1 MSQNTLLNVL
11 SVQENIDQNYT
22 SSQLLSVLDQC
33 LFYAVEAIVRNTNWL
48 NMVLSNV
55 VTWYCDNTRRKISSN
70 ASNRDEVFSKLI
82 SVMLSTDIDYKLEQ
96 LRLLQLERSIW
107 FRACRMFVENC
118 PEHTTHIHN
127 FQFQKLHDGS
137 LFTARRDALYWLGV
151 AEEMKKS
158 IMLKYMRHVGK
169 QAAYAKKKN
178 PDIDLD
184 DTVQNFTVALSQA
197 IDKCSPDRGTLT
209 TYINQWFM
217 SAQARSRGEEY
228 GIAYV
233 IPDSYRKEFFNGKPS
248 NLYVSIHDLMKEGGD
263 DILPQGSNDPVNDIQ
278 DESDR
283 HHILKLAKH
292 ADPKGYA
299 RFSLG
304 LTEILPELVK

>member
-11 SVQENIDQNYT
+11 SVTEDIDTNYT
-22 SSQLLSVLDQC
+22 SNQLLTVLDSC
-33 LFYAVEAIVRNTNWL
+33 LYYAVEALLRNTNWL
-48 NMVLSNV
+48 NIVFSNV

-82 SVMLSTDIDYKLEQ
+82 SIMLSTDIDYKLEQ
-96 LRLLQLERSIW
+96 LKLLQLERSVW
-107 FRACRMFVENC
+107 FKACQMFIDSC

-127 FQFQKLHDGS
+127 FQFQKLHGGS
-137 LFTARRDALYWLGV
+137 LFIARRDVEYWLS
-151 AEEMKKS
+151 AAKKMKKS

-169 QAAYAKKKN
+169 QAAYAKKRN

-184 DTVQNFTVALSQA
+184 DTVQNLTVALSQA

-233 IPDSYRKEFFNGKPS
+233 IPDSHRKEFFSGRPS
-248 NLYVSIHDLMKEGGD
+248 NLYVSIHDLMKEGSD
-263 DILPQGSNDPVNDIQ
+263 DIIPQSSNDPVDDIEE
-278 DESDR
+278 ESDR
-283 HHILKLAKH
+283 AHILKLAKH
-292 ADPKGYA
+292 ADPKGYG
-299 RFSLG
+299 RFYLG
-304 LTEILPELVK
+304 LAEILPDLVK